1 MHEHELRVTIPAAK
15 PVDETVD
22 EKVERM
28 ERWLAGHV
36 DKEGKH
42 HPGLVQMVG
51 EMWEDNNSKK
61 ERWEAVRRGLTIG
74 GFVSSVG
81 IIGAWL
87 KDHIK

>member
-1 MHEHELRVTIPAAK
+1 MPEQDLKLTIPAAA
-15 PVDETVD
+15 PQEETTD
-22 EKVERM
+22 QKVERM

-36 DKEGKH
+36 DKDGKH

-51 EMWEDNNSKK
+51 EMYEDNKAQK

-74 GFVSSVG
+74 GFVSSLG
-81 IIGAWL
+81 IVGAWL